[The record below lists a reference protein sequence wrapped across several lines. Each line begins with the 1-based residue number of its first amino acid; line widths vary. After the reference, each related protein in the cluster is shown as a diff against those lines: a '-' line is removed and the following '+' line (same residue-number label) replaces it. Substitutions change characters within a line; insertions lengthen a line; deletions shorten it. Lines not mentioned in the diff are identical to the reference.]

1 MSTSC
6 RSADSPFERE
16 SDRQEHA
23 QFWAA
28 LERERREWMARYNSK
43 RDSCHLCVQRLTCAA
58 ALPCLRPSIVA
69 DLRSNHAGETGAV
82 YIYAGAQQAM
92 AWRRRLYNET
102 RLGQRAA
109 AFAAE
114 HKATEQRHL
123 RYFDRLLPERQRSA
137 LLPLWRSAGFAL
149 GFVPSLVGPNALF
162 VTVESVEQFVE
173 QHYTDQIEPLERAGQ
188 FPALAALLRECCS
201 EEVHHKEEARAL
213 RPSSRTALMAD
224 LWGQVIAT
232 GGYSARTPLG
242 GSGRCTHRI
251 EDLIDKQYATTLFL
265 AAPAAN
271 VHVVH

>member
-28 LERERREWMARYNSK
+28 LERERREWMA
-43 RDSCHLCVQRLTCAA
+43 
-58 ALPCLRPSIVA
+58 RPSIVA

-232 GGYSARTPLG
+232 GSAAAVAVCR
-242 GSGRCTHRI
+242 RI
-251 EDLIDKQYATTLFL
+251 
-265 AAPAAN
+265 
-271 VHVVH
+271 